1 MKKWIS
7 SGYALTLFA
16 ALAIASDALAEHY
29 TVPLLVPAT
38 TSDAP
43 QGVLRILNGTQESG
57 AVEIYAI
64 DDGGNRS
71 GPATVTL
78 NASAAVELTAT
89 DLVSDNATKGL
100 AGGIGADVS
109 DVRLV
114 IETDI
119 DLVLL
124 AYVRAADGTLSAM
137 HDTARGFYVD
147 EFGYDTGHQ
156 YHYDVPLFNSASDV
170 TQASRLRLINPGDIS
185 ASVTISARDDS
196 GAVATGGDLTL
207 AIAAGG
213 AQTLTAQ
220 QLEAGDS
227 TITGQLGAGVGKWR
241 LTVSSDQPL
250 QVVNLVAASSGYL
263 NNLSTTALRGAAP
276 TNQAALNER
285 FVGVNVIYETGN
297 GRFTLNAM
305 ADERFTETG
314 ESDGVSTTFVG
325 SYTYVG
331 IGPDA
336 GRLTLM
342 YDDGDE
348 CRANFYFSSRTTGW
362 FASHCTSSDDPD
374 GHWLGGN
381 WFVEDPGDTL
391 PSFTAMSAP
400 GDQTYTVGTAIEIL
414 TLPQA
419 SGGDGALTYSLSPDV
434 PGLSFDA
441 THRQFTGTPSAV
453 GTYAMTYAVMDK
465 DGDTATLDFNIMVSA
480 DLPETGSG
488 VDCHVGLL
496 ASIGESCTYP
506 GTTDVFTVNVRGR
519 GRFLTFLAGIRI
531 RVNDQTINGRVYDF
545 VASHQ
550 GEGVWRIDRI
560 AGSTEPPSTNGE
572 DGEETGT
579 DTENGG
585 MGSEGNGDDNGVD
598 AVGNTFEVGDI
609 LAGVPTSGLFVPA
622 ALVGG
627 FIETTDSG
635 TTINSDDGGYVE
647 LSNGTRYTCTSVDG
661 CSVENGTVTRGT
673 LVEIAAGSAPNL
685 IVEAASVSDTDPAL
699 GQSLT
704 LSVSVRNAGSGESA
718 AATLRYYRSTDAT
731 ISTLDTEVGTD
742 AVGVL
747 SASGTSAES
756 VSLTAPST
764 SGTYYYGA
772 CVDSVTGESD
782 ATDNCSGSV
791 AVRVE
796 EPTEHPD
803 LEVGTPSVSD
813 TSPSPDDA
821 FTLSVRVRNSGDGE
835 STVTT
840 LRYYRSR
847 NATIS
852 TSDTAV
858 GTDLVGAL
866 AASETSTESVSL
878 TAPSGA
884 GTYYYGAC
892 VDSVT
897 GESDATDNC
906 SGSVAVRV
914 EELMRHPDLEVGT
927 PSVSDTSPSP
937 DDAFMLSVTVRNA
950 GDGESAAT
958 TLRYYRST
966 DATIST
972 SDTAE
977 GTDSVGALA
986 TSGASA
992 ESISLTVPSTA
1003 GTYYYGAC
1011 VDAVAGESHTTDNCS
1026 ASVKVDVVGTPTDPV
1041 GGICDRTALVR
1052 DAIVDLIPGVHT
1064 CSAVTDADLAAITA
1078 TLNLNRT
1085 GISSLRSGDF
1095 SGLGSLRSLLLAG
1108 NQLTALPADIF
1119 SGLVGVRMLRLHG
1132 NELDSLPANVFD
1144 GLASVDILDLEYN
1157 NLTTLPSGLFAE
1169 LNLRFLGL
1177 EGNQLRT
1184 LSAGMFDSLGGRL
1197 TLDLSHNQLAAL
1209 QDSVFASLDVE
1220 WLDLANN
1227 SLQTLPAGVF
1237 SGLTSLDSLFLEN
1250 NPGADFSFTMTIQR
1264 VPNTH
1269 KVVVVVPEGA
1279 PFDMTTTISATGG
1292 PLPDAVSEVTV
1303 PVGRTRS
1310 AEIAVTPLDGT
1321 TISLGAAPAVPSSF
1335 RFKGF
1340 VTAVGDPITF

>member
-114 IETDI
+114 IETDL

-496 ASIGESCTYP
+496 VSIGESCTYP

-550 GEGVWRIDRI
+550 GDGVWRIDRI

-635 TTINSDDGGYVE
+635 TTINLDDGGYVE

-661 CSVENGTVTRGT
+661 CSIENGTVTRGT
-673 LVEIAAGSAPNL
+673 LVEIAADSAPNL

-747 SASGTSAES
+747 SASGTSA
-756 VSLTAPST
+756 
-764 SGTYYYGA
+764 
-772 CVDSVTGESD
+772 
-782 ATDNCSGSV
+782 
-791 AVRVE
+791 
-796 EPTEHPD
+796 
-803 LEVGTPSVSD
+803 
-813 TSPSPDDA
+813 
-821 FTLSVRVRNSGDGE
+821 
-835 STVTT
+835 
-840 LRYYRSR
+840 
-847 NATIS
+847 
-852 TSDTAV
+852 
-858 GTDLVGAL
+858 
-866 AASETSTESVSL
+866 ESVSL

-1119 SGLVGVRMLRLHG
+1119 SGLVGVRTLRLHG

-1157 NLTTLPSGLFAE
+1157 NLTTLPSGLFAG

-1264 VPNTH
+1264 VPNTN

-1279 PFDMTTTISATGG
+1279 PFDMTTTISVTGG
-1292 PLPDAVSEVTV
+1292 TLPDAVSEVTV